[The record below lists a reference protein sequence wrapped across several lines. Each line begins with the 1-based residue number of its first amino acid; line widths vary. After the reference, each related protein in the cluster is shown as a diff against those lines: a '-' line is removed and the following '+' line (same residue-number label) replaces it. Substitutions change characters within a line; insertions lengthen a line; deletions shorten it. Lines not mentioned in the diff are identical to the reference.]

1 MHEKAKLVLEDLT
14 FPNQPVPESLA
25 DAQCQKQHSESK
37 LRWRTSRFESA
48 RAPCQCPS
56 PCKSSAVTKASQRDG
71 ELIGATPRL
80 RTPGSLRRCPAGSAS
95 VKKWHMW
102 QAPKIH
108 GSLHPPASLFE
119 TSKLR
124 DSSIS
129 GTSKGPV
136 LLDLAPILEPRPR
149 PLCWF
154 VGHAGLCGTCSAGIL
169 TLSFACWFQTCRMRA
184 EE

>member
-1 MHEKAKLVLEDLT
+1 
-14 FPNQPVPESLA
+14 
-25 DAQCQKQHSESK
+25 
-37 LRWRTSRFESA
+37 
-48 RAPCQCPS
+48 
-56 PCKSSAVTKASQRDG
+56 
-71 ELIGATPRL
+71 
-80 RTPGSLRRCPAGSAS
+80 
-95 VKKWHMW
+95 MW

-136 LLDLAPILEPRPR
+136 LLEIQSCHKLPSSVSGTPPR
-149 PLCWF
+149 PLRWF
-154 VGHAGLCGTCSAGIL
+154 VGHAGLCGTCSTGIL